1 MSKSQPQPTQ
11 ASGIKDQIQ
20 DAMDE
25 ARTLVLGT
33 QVLLGF
39 QYQSVFEPRFPQLT
53 DFEQA
58 FSLLSLGL
66 LLVAFCLLI
75 LPAANHIIANHGED
89 DGEEYRLTTDCV
101 GLALAPFALALG
113 FAVYLAA
120 VHVVGQLGS
129 ILCGVVMAGLAA
141 SFWYGLAFR
150 GRRHHSWKETTM
162 TETRDTPKTPIRDR
176 IRHLMTE
183 TRVIIPGAQALLGFA
198 GVTTLMDSFDSLPQT
213 AKTVH
218 LVGLLAVTLSV
229 VLLMTPAAYH
239 RLTGHSEGTE
249 EFYQVA
255 SRLVIAA
262 MFPLAVSLAAELF
275 VVVFKVAGSA
285 GPQP

>member
-1 MSKSQPQPTQ
+1 
-11 ASGIKDQIQ
+11 
-20 DAMDE
+20 MDE

-58 FSLLSLGL
+58 FSMLSLGL

-89 DGEEYRLTTDCV
+89 DGEEYRLTNCV

-129 ILCGVVMAGLAA
+129 ILCGVLMAGLAA
-141 SFWYGLAFR
+141 SFWYGVTFR
-150 GRRHHSWKETTM
+150 GQCMNCPS
-162 TETRDTPKTPIRDR
+162 
-176 IRHLMTE
+176 LQ
-183 TRVIIPGAQALLGFA
+183 VISGRLRPASMYSVFAWTLLRLGPRWEA
-198 GVTTLMDSFDSLPQT
+198 ARPVSHYVIGSRGPCPLSDLQSAVQSL
-213 AKTVH
+213 VH
-218 LVGLLAVTLSV
+218 LITRRFCARPCRSYAPSNT
-229 VLLMTPAAYH
+229 A
-239 RLTGHSEGTE
+239 
-249 EFYQVA
+249 
-255 SRLVIAA
+255 
-262 MFPLAVSLAAELF
+262 
-275 VVVFKVAGSA
+275 
-285 GPQP
+285 